1 MNSSCH
7 GRKQAADV
15 RKHAGTGADARDPS
29 PATMRSY
36 MVAEIQAVVQKI
48 QGVVLKPNYV
58 YTLKHHPAESVNKR
72 FFHCRPYIKRGRG
85 NVESRHAMNIN
96 KRMVAYSNCCVAALL
111 IDPASSKLVSLAVA

>member
-15 RKHAGTGADARDPS
+15 RKHAGSDARDPS

-48 QGVVLKPNYV
+48 LGIVIML
-58 YTLKHHPAESVNKR
+58 TTSA
-72 FFHCRPYIKRGRG
+72 GRDC
-85 NVESRHAMNIN
+85 NVAHR
-96 KRMVAYSNCCVAALL
+96 
-111 IDPASSKLVSLAVA
+111 AS